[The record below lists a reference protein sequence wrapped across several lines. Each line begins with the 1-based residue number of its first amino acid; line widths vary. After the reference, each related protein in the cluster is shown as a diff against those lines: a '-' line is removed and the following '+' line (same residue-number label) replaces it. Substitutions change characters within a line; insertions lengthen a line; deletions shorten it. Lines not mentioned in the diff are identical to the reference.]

1 METLE
6 LQIEIVDQTRPV
18 EQTSNRVM
26 EYGIWISRINHN
38 GMINIKGTIKLETVW
53 W

>member
-1 METLE
+1 MKTLE

-26 EYGIWISRINHN
+26 EYGIWNKSN
-38 GMINIKGTIKLETVW
+38 KSQW
-53 W
+53 YD